1 MPSFVA
7 IITLL
12 SLLSF
17 LYAAKIFSEEIHR
30 LQSVTQP
37 FGGSINHL
45 MEQVLRIS
53 MASLLTVLSLVSVM
67 MSCALIWLAMQPSM
81 VG

>member
-17 LYAAKIFSEEIHR
+17 VYAMKIFSEEVHR
-30 LQSVTQP
+30 LQTVTQP
-37 FGGSINHL
+37 FGGSMNRL
-45 MEQVLRIS
+45 MEQMLRIS
-53 MASLLTVLSLVSVM
+53 MASLLTALSLVSVM
-67 MSCALIWLAMQPSM
+67 VSCALIWLAMQPSM